1 MTERTHQVRRGRVA
15 EAERNDASILAAARS
30 VFIFDPK
37 APISEVAKRAGVGI
51 GALYSRYG
59 SKEHLLATLC
69 ELGQQTYLTEV
80 ERALASDQDSGE
92 AYFGFLRR
100 IVDADTHSLTVHLA
114 GTFTPTE
121 RHTANA
127 ERMRELGDDLFDR
140 AQRAGA
146 VRPDVTNLDV
156 AFLLEMIATTSIGDE
171 ERTAEVRQ
179 RQLAVIIDGLRSP
192 DRRPLPGEPPTWEE
206 QSARWMR

>member
-1 MTERTHQVRRGRVA
+1 MTERTLQVRRGRIA
-15 EAERNDASILAAARS
+15 EAERNDASILTAARS
-30 VFIFDPK
+30 VFISDPK

-59 SKEHLLATLC
+59 SKENLLATLC

-80 ERALASDQDSGE
+80 ERALVSDEDPGE

-114 GTFTPTE
+114 GTFAPTE
-121 RHTANA
+121 RHIANA

-146 VRPDVTNLDV
+146 MRPDVTNLDV
-156 AFLLEMIATTSIGDE
+156 AFLLETIATTSIGDE

-179 RQLAVIIDGLRSP
+179 RQLAVIIDGLRFP
-192 DRRPLPGEPPTWEE
+192 DRQSLPGKPPTWEE

>member
-15 EAERNDASILAAARS
+15 EAERNDASILKAARS

-59 SKEHLLATLC
+59 SKENLLATLC

-80 ERALASDQDSGE
+80 ERALASDEGPGE

-121 RHTANA
+121 AAHCPGGTYA
-127 ERMRELGDDLFDR
+127 ETRGR
-140 AQRAGA
+140 
-146 VRPDVTNLDV
+146 
-156 AFLLEMIATTSIGDE
+156 S
-171 ERTAEVRQ
+171 
-179 RQLAVIIDGLRSP
+179 LRSCAAGRCRA
-192 DRRPLPGEPPTWEE
+192 DRGHQPRCGLP
-206 QSARWMR
+206 ARD

>member
-15 EAERNDASILAAARS
+15 EAERNDASILTAARS

-37 APISEVAKRAGVGI
+37 APISEVAKRAGDGI

-59 SKEHLLATLC
+59 SKENLLATLC

-80 ERALASDQDSGE
+80 ERALASDEGPGE

-121 RHTANA
+121 RHIANA
-127 ERMRELGDDLFDR
+127 ERMRELGDDLLDR

-146 VRPDVTNLDV
+146 V
-156 AFLLEMIATTSIGDE
+156 LLEMIATTSIGDE

-192 DRRPLPGEPPTWEE
+192 DRRPLPGRPPTWEE
-206 QSARWMR
+206 QSARWRR

>member
-15 EAERNDASILAAARS
+15 EAERNDASILTAARS

-59 SKEHLLATLC
+59 SKENLLATLC

-80 ERALASDQDSGE
+80 ERALASDEDPGE

-114 GTFTPTE
+114 GMFTPTE
-121 RHTANA
+121 RHIAKA

-156 AFLLEMIATTSIGDE
+156 AFLLEMIAKTSIGDE

-179 RQLAVIIDGLRSP
+179 RQLAVVIDGLRSP
-192 DRRPLPGEPPTWEE
+192 DRQPLPGQPPTWEE

>member
-1 MTERTHQVRRGRVA
+1 M
-15 EAERNDASILAAARS
+15 
-30 VFIFDPK
+30 
-37 APISEVAKRAGVGI
+37 
-51 GALYSRYG
+51 
-59 SKEHLLATLC
+59 
-69 ELGQQTYLTEV
+69 
-80 ERALASDQDSGE
+80 
-92 AYFGFLRR
+92 
-100 IVDADTHSLTVHLA
+100 DADTHSLTVHLA
-114 GTFTPTE
+114 GMFTPTE
-121 RHTANA
+121 RHIAKA

-192 DRRPLPGEPPTWEE
+192 TASRCPVSRRPGRSNWPVGCD
-206 QSARWMR
+206 SAHRTILNRHGDAL

>member
-15 EAERNDASILAAARS
+15 EAERNDASILTAARS

-59 SKEHLLATLC
+59 SKENLLATLC

-80 ERALASDQDSGE
+80 ERALASDEDPGE

-121 RHTANA
+121 RH
-127 ERMRELGDDLFDR
+127 
-140 AQRAGA
+140 
-146 VRPDVTNLDV
+146 
-156 AFLLEMIATTSIGDE
+156 IATRNVCVNSGTISSTVRSGPVPYGPTS
-171 ERTAEVRQ
+171 
-179 RQLAVIIDGLRSP
+179 
-192 DRRPLPGEPPTWEE
+192 PTSMWPTC
-206 QSARWMR
+206 SR